1 MIITSLYKPVTA
13 IRMPFLKRI
22 FNNLNN
28 YFMSTL
34 NDVVINKLSG
44 GLGRR
49 MPEQDMVS
57 GLLFDAAAIPT
68 KLELDTVYRLASLE
82 DAAAYGINQDF
93 DKTGQSAYYQIEQF
107 FRMNPSGDLFIMA
120 TTATSYG
127 ALVIKAKEMQEK
139 ANGAIRQMAIV
150 YSGPTTFEE
159 TVRAI
164 EVAKVQTV
172 EAYKVYMPF
181 EIFLEG
187 KGFDVNAA
195 NPLNLEEKNA
205 ENVSVVVAMDVE
217 KAFEQKLIQKGA
229 TPADEKVYNLAT
241 TEKLVEASSSTA
253 TVKIYNVSTN
263 QGLKKDSQGNV
274 LEFVY
279 KDSYKNTAAVG
290 VFLGAVSKAKVSENV
305 GWIEKFNLT
314 GKGFA
319 KAGFVGGKEVVSQG
333 TLGTLNDSRY
343 VFAKTHT
350 GIAGIYFN
358 DSHTCSLVTSDYAYV
373 ENNRAINKATRLLRT
388 ALLPKL
394 ASPVLV
400 DIDGTLPQ
408 SVSKSFEG
416 LCRAALEGMVAN
428 QEISSFDV
436 YVDPKQNILGTSEL
450 RIEAGIIPVGTAR
463 KIKVNLGFKNPFGI
477 DKK

>member
-1 MIITSLYKPVTA
+1 MITSLYKPVTA
-13 IRMPFLKRI
+13 IGMPFLKRI

-57 GLLFDAAAIPT
+57 GLLFDAAATP
-68 KLELDTVYRLASLE
+68 KLVLDTVYRLASLE

-120 TTATSYG
+120 TTATSY
-127 ALVIKAKEMQEK
+127 ATLVAKAKDMQEK

-150 YSGPTTFEE
+150 FSGVTTFEKTLE
-159 TVRAI
+159 AI
-164 EVAKVQTV
+164 AEAKVQTE

-195 NPLNLEEKNA
+195 TQVDLGSKNA

-217 KAFEQKLIQKGA
+217 KGA
-229 TPADEKVYNLAT
+229 IEN
-241 TEKLVEASSSTA
+241 
-253 TVKIYNVSTN
+253 
-263 QGLKKDSQGNV
+263 
-274 LEFVY
+274 
-279 KDSYKNTAAVG
+279 YKNTAAVG